1 MTTLKEALK
10 KKLTKKELSL
20 LSTSYDV
27 VGDMAII
34 DIPYGLGKKEKTI
47 GETLLKLNRHINVVC
62 KKQGIHSGRFRT
74 QKLKI
79 IAGEKRKKTIY
90 KENNAQFK
98 LNPEEVYFSVRL
110 SNERKRIY
118 KMIKKGE
125 LILVMFSGVAPYP
138 VVISKNTKANEIY
151 GVELNKKAHK
161 YALENVKLNKAKNV
175 RLFQGD
181 VRKIVPKLYKVFD
194 RIIMPLPKSAET
206 YLGVALKVSGKGTI
220 IHLYLILNEADVL
233 KTKDNIKEICKKNA
247 KTVKIMDIVKAGQY
261 SPYTFRFCFDIRV
274 M

>member
-10 KKLTKKELSL
+10 KKLTKKEFSL

-27 VGDMAII
+27 VGDIAII
-34 DIPYGLGKKEKTI
+34 DMPYGLGKKENII
-47 GETLLKLNRHINVVC
+47 GETILKLNSHINVVC
-62 KKQGIHSGRFRT
+62 KKQGKHSGRFRT

-90 KENNAQFK
+90 KENNVQFK

-118 KMIKKGE
+118 QMVKKGE
-125 LILVMFSGVAPYP
+125 LVLVMFSGIAPYP
-138 VVISKNTKANEIY
+138 IVISKNTRAKEIY
-151 GVELNKKAHK
+151 GIELNKKAHK
-161 YALENVKLNKAKNV
+161 YALENVKLNKTKNIK
-175 RLFQGD
+175 LFQGD

-206 YLGVALKVSGKGTI
+206 YLDVALKVSGKGTM
-220 IHLYLILNEADVL
+220 IHLYLILNEDELL
-233 KTKDNIKEICKKNA
+233 KTKEMVKDICKKNA
-247 KTVKIMDIVKAGQY
+247 KNIKIIDIVKAGQY
-261 SPYTFRFCFDIRV
+261 SPYTYRFCFDIRV
-274 M
+274 V